1 MDMSLPADIAALG
14 RPRPEPETA
23 LAIEGVHKRF
33 EKFTALQQI
42 DLRVQQGEMLCLLG
56 PSGCGKTTLLR
67 IIAGLE
73 TQTHGRI
80 VQNGRDISALPPA
93 SRDYGIV
100 FQSYALFPNLTVADN
115 VGYGLVNRRLS
126 RSEIRTKVG
135 GLLDLV
141 GLPVE
146 MQGLLDRLHGHG
158 AIRGAVRLL
167 ALDLPEQAED
177 IGFPAAAARRL
188 QAGFQFAPGLL
199 QIAEPGEG
207 GGEVDADVG
216 EFRAAGFAVLLPI
229 SQDLARGV
237 ADQLKVLALE
247 ALPAEMRSKPQ
258 ILLHPG
264 DQAAIAAELGSLVRR
279 RLGDRQASV
288 PDLVQRADGKPGR
301 AERLLD
307 LLHVM
312 KRHHKIPDRGGASR
326 RGAHDRRAQLNA
338 GEMAEGG
345 PLLSRSF
352 QQFSK
357 FGSILRIF
365 LPLTLTRFNAARGAS
380 DGNAAHDA
388 DPSGSAKRVA
398 ALAMSDS
405 RFADAQG
412 PDLADLSRPII
423 GPRRS
428 GIGASSPSEGG
439 AISGS

>member
-1 MDMSLPADIAALG
+1 
-14 RPRPEPETA
+14 
-23 LAIEGVHKRF
+23 
-33 EKFTALQQI
+33 
-42 DLRVQQGEMLCLLG
+42 
-56 PSGCGKTTLLR
+56 
-67 IIAGLE
+67 
-73 TQTHGRI
+73 
-80 VQNGRDISALPPA
+80 
-93 SRDYGIV
+93 
-100 FQSYALFPNLTVADN
+100 
-115 VGYGLVNRRLS
+115 
-126 RSEIRTKVG
+126 
-135 GLLDLV
+135 
-141 GLPVE
+141 
-146 MQGLLDRLHGHG
+146 
-158 AIRGAVRLL
+158 
-167 ALDLPEQAED
+167 
-177 IGFPAAAARRL
+177 
-188 QAGFQFAPGLL
+188 
-199 QIAEPGEG
+199 
-207 GGEVDADVG
+207 
-216 EFRAAGFAVLLPI
+216 
-229 SQDLARGV
+229 
-237 ADQLKVLALE
+237 
-247 ALPAEMRSKPQ
+247 MRSKPQ

-288 PDLVQRADGKPGR
+288 PDLVQRADGKLGR

-338 GEMAEGG
+338 GEMAEGC

-398 ALAMSDS
+398 ALAHLGQPIRGRTRTGLG
-405 RFADAQG
+405 RFG
-412 PDLADLSRPII
+412 PII